1 MYFTNLTNT
10 ELEHFK
16 GIKIQPMKMLSNHN
30 NTFNNLFVK
39 DNAGTACRRKIALF
53 NCDGIRS
60 CDDSNVVLE
69 NKGFLHDMHS
79 DGLSHYI
86 CFENVDDDL
95 PLVYAHWDD
104 YPSFYTL
111 GDSLS
116 TEEFNAFIQLIKHGK
131 SFTDTIE
138 LDKPETYKYGQY
150 SFDIKGQVIDKGFL
164 VTDTTLDNDNYIT
177 LSGNV
182 FENSSYNLTLKVMRI
197 SDVNLLDVYENIEY
211 KAITISLTP
220 DVPTLIPLTNVNEN
234 DVILFD
240 AEVNI
245 NHDKPVIHFSK
256 ILDLTVTGTWYVG
269 DTHTLSVTFTENNTP
284 LTSKTIKFYDGT
296 TLLGTATTDSNGEAS
311 ITHTIGYHKIYEFR
325 AECELYNVE
334 SNIIRKQ
341 TVYKRPT
348 LSVDGK
354 TSVKYGEA
362 STITG
367 TLSYDG
373 TGINAATIKLYDR
386 GIQIDSTTTNSNG
399 EYTFNLANTTVGN
412 RNYIV
417 AYEGNVSPYA
427 TTLRETFVLNIRKIN
442 TVFDASISRSA
453 TSNTFTI
460 TGTLTDED
468 GNIMANKPLS
478 IEVKYGEYSYSRSGF
493 STNSNGEF
501 TTSGDNILNF
511 AGVATLSIL
520 YAGTTGQYN
529 SAEQTFNVISKI
541 NTKFVNIT
549 RRKEG
554 NQYFYNGRLVDHD
567 DNPITDKNV
576 IGTIGSEEQSIL
588 TGHDGGFVFV
598 RAISTSFS
606 VVFEE
611 DDTYIGC
618 IGAL

>member
-341 TVYKRPT
+341 TVDKRPT

-367 TLSYDG
+367 TLSYEE

-417 AYEGNVSPYA
+417 AYEGNVSPY

-442 TVFDASISRSA
+442 TVFNASISRSA

-618 IGAL
+618 TGAL

>member
-60 CDDSNVVLE
+60 CDESNVVLG
-69 NKGFLHDMHS
+69 NKGFIHDMHS

-116 TEEFNAFIQLIKHGK
+116 TEEFNAFIQLIKTGE
-131 SFTDTIE
+131 SFVDSIE
-138 LDKPETYKYGQY
+138 LDKPSTYRYGVY
-150 SFDIKGQVIDKGFL
+150 STDIKGQVVDKGFL
-164 VTDTTLDNDNYIT
+164 VTGATLENDNYIT
-177 LSGNV
+177 LSGNL
-182 FENSSYNLTLKVMRI
+182 FEDSSYDLSLRVMRI

-211 KAITISLTP
+211 KTINVSLTP

-442 TVFDASISRSA
+442 TVFNASISRSA

-618 IGAL
+618 TGAL

>member
-1 MYFTNLTNT
+1 MYFTNLTNR

-60 CDDSNVVLE
+60 CDESNVVLG
-69 NKGFLHDMHS
+69 NKGFIHDMHS

-269 DTHTLSVTFTENNTP
+269 DTHTLSVTFTEDNTP

-442 TVFDASISRSA
+442 TVFNASISRSA

-501 TTSGDNILNF
+501 TTSGDNIMNF

-618 IGAL
+618 TGAL

>member
-60 CDDSNVVLE
+60 CDESNVVLG
-69 NKGFLHDMHS
+69 NKGFIHDMHS

-367 TLSYDG
+367 TLSYEE

-412 RNYIV
+412 WNYIV

-442 TVFDASISRSA
+442 TVFNASISRSA

-501 TTSGDNILNF
+501 TTSGDNIMNF

-598 RAISTSFS
+598 RATSTSFS

-618 IGAL
+618 TGAL

>member
-442 TVFDASISRSA
+442 TVFNASISRSA

-501 TTSGDNILNF
+501 TTSGDNIMNF

-618 IGAL
+618 TGAL